1 MTVTAVIG
9 RDEELGLIQAF
20 LAAVEQ
26 GPAALVLAG
35 EPGIGKTLLWETGV
49 AEAGQ
54 RFARVLACRGVAAE
68 AALSFS
74 GLSDLLSDVV
84 AEVGPSLLPLRRR
97 ALEVALL
104 LAEPADD
111 APDARAIG
119 VAFLDVLRVLS
130 ESGPVLVAIDDL
142 QWLDAASAGALALA
156 LRRLGTE
163 RVGFL
168 AAVREAPDVTAPFE
182 LERVLAE
189 DRLRRVA
196 LGPLH
201 AAGLHRL
208 LRGRLGLELARPDVA
223 RVGEASGGNPFYA
236 LEIGRELARPD
247 VVLASERPLPVPGS
261 LSTLL
266 GTRLDRLPD
275 EARQVLLVA
284 ALLGRPTA
292 DVVAAAHGQ
301 RDDAL
306 AALELAAREGVVVLD
321 GSRVRFS
328 HPLFASVCFEQ
339 APVWRRQAVHRSLAA
354 VVTDSEERARHLA
367 LATDGADDAV
377 ASELDVA
384 AEHAAARGAT
394 ATAAG
399 FADLAAVMTPPARPE
414 ERHGRRF
421 AAGWF
426 HRFAG
431 DFQRACAIFEQLLT
445 EITDGVER
453 SDVLYA
459 LATTGRADLPTRIR
473 LCDEAATHA
482 AGDDVRLVQI
492 LGFRAIS
499 RWVNGDVP
507 GALADA
513 REGLE
518 RAERAGD
525 PRLLATAIGRVG
537 LIETWALD
545 ITLGLLARGVA
556 IEDGL
561 DRPLLFHDSPKFISA
576 VQLIPQDELDR
587 CRDVA
592 EALERDAVA
601 RGDEHARAWV
611 VLLLIGVEWLAG
623 RWERALEHGAVAIE
637 LAEQTGELQYAGMAC
652 AWTASVEADAG
663 LVEQARA
670 TARRGL
676 VCAEAMQ
683 DEIHM
688 VFNLA
693 ALGAVEFALGHLDE
707 AARHVRDLPA
717 RLLSAGHRQPG
728 MVDVWPNAI
737 EILIAVGELAQAREY
752 LGQYEHL
759 ARLASR
765 RARGAAARCR
775 GLLAAAEG
783 ELPVAFAALEGSLA
797 ALESEQYPLELG
809 RTLLALSSVHR
820 QAKHKRAARD
830 ALDQALAI
838 FEQLSAPLWAEKAR
852 AELRRISGRRP
863 ASEEL
868 SETEQRVAALVA
880 EGRSNKAIAA
890 ELYMSVRT
898 VESHLSHVYRKTGVR
913 SRAQLTRRLIS
924 AEPGEDAGEAAKVQ

>member
-9 RDEELGLIQAF
+9 RDEERGLIQAF
-20 LAAVEQ
+20 LAAVGQ

-49 AEAGQ
+49 AEAG
-54 RFARVLACRGVAAE
+54 RRVDRVLACRGVAAE

-84 AEVGPSLLPLRRR
+84 AGVGPSLLPLRRR

-104 LAEPADD
+104 LAEPGDD

-119 VAFLDVLRVLS
+119 VAVLDVLRVLS
-130 ESGPVLVAIDDL
+130 ASGPVLVAIDDL

-156 LRRLGTE
+156 LRRLHSE
-163 RVGFL
+163 RVGL
-168 AAVREAPDVTAPFE
+168 LVTVREAPDFTGPFE
-182 LERVLAE
+182 LERVLAD
-189 DRLRRVA
+189 DRLQRVA
-196 LGPLH
+196 LGPLD

-208 LRGRLGLELARPDVA
+208 LRRRLGLALARPDVA
-223 RVGEASGGNPFYA
+223 RVREASGGNPFYA
-236 LEIGRELARPD
+236 LEIGRELARTD
-247 VVLASERPLPVPGS
+247 VVLSSEQPLPVPGS

-266 GTRLDRLPD
+266 GRRLDRLPD

-284 ALLGRPTA
+284 ALSGRPTA
-292 DVVAAAHGQ
+292 EVVAQAYGR

-328 HPLFASVCFEQ
+328 HPLFAAVCFER
-339 APVWRRQAVHRSLAA
+339 APVWRRQAVHGSLAA
-354 VVTDSEERARHLA
+354 VLTDREERARHLA

-377 ASELDVA
+377 AAELDAA
-384 AEHAAARGAT
+384 AEHAAVRGAT

-399 FADLAAVMTPPARPE
+399 LAELAGVMTPPE
-414 ERHGRRF
+414 QLVERHRRRL

-431 DFQRACAIFEQLLT
+431 DFRRACATFEQLLT
-445 EITDGVER
+445 EIPDGVER
-453 SDVLYA
+453 ADVLYA
-459 LATTGRADLPTRIR
+459 LATTGRADLPTRTR

-499 RWVNGDVP
+499 RWVNGDMP

-513 REGLE
+513 REGLK
-518 RAERAGD
+518 RAERVAD

-537 LIETWALD
+537 LIETWALEV
-545 ITLGLLARGVA
+545 TPGLLERGVA
-556 IEDGL
+556 IEDRL
-561 DRPLLFHDSPKFISA
+561 DRPLLFHDSPKYISA
-576 VQLIPQDELDR
+576 VRLIPQDELDR
-587 CRDVA
+587 CRNVA

-611 VLLLIGVEWLAG
+611 VLLLIGLEWLAG
-623 RWERALEHGAVAIE
+623 RWERALEHGAGAIE
-637 LAEQTGELQYAGMAC
+637 LAEQTGELQYTAMAC

-663 LVEQARA
+663 LVERARA

-676 VCAEAMQ
+676 ACAEAMH

-707 AARHVRDLPA
+707 AARHYRELPA

-737 EILIAVGELAQAREY
+737 ETLIAVGELDLARAY
-752 LGQYEHL
+752 LAQYEHL

-765 RARGAAARCR
+765 RAAAPRRAV
-775 GLLAAAEG
+775 
-783 ELPVAFAALEGSLA
+783 VAWSPPPKASSPLRSRPSSAPSASWTAGST
-797 ALESEQYPLELG
+797 
-809 RTLLALSSVHR
+809 RLSSV
-820 QAKHKRAARD
+820 
-830 ALDQALAI
+830 
-838 FEQLSAPLWAEKAR
+838 APC
-852 AELRRISGRRP
+852 
-863 ASEEL
+863 
-868 SETEQRVAALVA
+868 
-880 EGRSNKAIAA
+880 
-890 ELYMSVRT
+890 
-898 VESHLSHVYRKTGVR
+898 
-913 SRAQLTRRLIS
+913 SR
-924 AEPGEDAGEAAKVQ
+924 